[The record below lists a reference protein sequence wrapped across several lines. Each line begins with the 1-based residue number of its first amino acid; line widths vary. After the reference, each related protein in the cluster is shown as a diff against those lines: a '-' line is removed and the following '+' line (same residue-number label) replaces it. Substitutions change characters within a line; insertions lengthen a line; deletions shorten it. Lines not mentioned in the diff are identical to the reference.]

1 VGTAPA
7 RAPPPAE
14 VTVFIRWGAFVYRR
28 RRIVALVMVAIA
40 ILSLPFA
47 LRAPGELRAGGWLD
61 PGSESAAVSDRLAAE
76 FGTGKSSLIVLFR
89 SDAAGADATSPE
101 FQQAI
106 ASTMAGVAGDPEV
119 EGVVGYAE
127 TGDARFIST
136 DGTSAYVLLDL
147 AVDDEGSVAIYPDL
161 RAKLVAPAGYSI
173 LVSGYAPLTID
184 STKQQ
189 EKDLQRGESLAIP
202 ITIVILIAVFAS
214 IVAAGMPLLV
224 ALLAIPTS
232 LMLVFWVAQS
242 IQMADYTLN
251 IATMLGL
258 ALAID
263 YSLFIVSRFREELAR
278 GRTVEQ
284 ATEKAVGTSGKAV
297 LFSGIAVAIGL
308 SGLVVFPFP
317 AIRSIGL
324 GAAIVVAC
332 SVLFALTFLP
342 AMLGMLGP
350 RVNALSIEGLIRR
363 LRLGSGHEDVPPTEQ
378 EMERSRWERVAK
390 GVMAHP
396 IAVLVP
402 VLAVLLVLGSPFLRL
417 EQGVPGADSLPAGL
431 ESREAYLAIQVE
443 YEPGSTTPTTIL
455 ADVTGDPTSPENIAA
470 ISAYA
475 DRIVAVE
482 GVTRVESPFT
492 FVDPATGRQ
501 VPLAQVQ
508 QAYAAP
514 EAQRPSFVNALLGQ
528 YVRGSTV
535 KLDVIT
541 PYNPSSR
548 QATDLVPVIRDVPA
562 GDGMTTAVGG
572 GAALAADFLQ
582 GEARL
587 LPFAI
592 AWTMLATMVILF
604 LLFGSIA
611 IPIKA
616 VLMTLLSVTASFGAL
631 VWIFQEGHLEGLLD
645 FQSLGYTIAGLPII
659 MFCIIFG
666 LSMDYEVLLL
676 SRIQEA
682 YRRTGDNTTAVA
694 EGLVRTARVITGAAL
709 VMVSVFLA
717 FALAESVA
725 IKSVGVGMAI
735 AVLIDATIVRVLLV
749 PATMRLLGK
758 WNWWAPG
765 PLKHLADRIG
775 FDHIE
780 DLPDEELTEPA
791 AGATGATA
799 GA

>member
-1 VGTAPA
+1 VL
-7 RAPPPAE
+7 RRSPPAE
-14 VTVFIRWGAFVYRR
+14 VAVFIRWGAFVYRR
-28 RRIVALVMVAIA
+28 RKLVALAMLAIA
-40 ILSLPFA
+40 LLSLPFA
-47 LRAPGELRAGGWLD
+47 AQAPGELRAGGWLD
-61 PGSESAAVSDRLAAE
+61 PGSESAKVADRLAAD

-89 SDAAGADATSPE
+89 SDAAGADAMSAE
-101 FQQAI
+101 FQAAI
-106 ASTMAGVAGDPEV
+106 AETVAGVMDDPSV
-119 EGVVGYAE
+119 AGVVGFAE
-127 TGDARFIST
+127 TGDRRFIST
-136 DGTSAYVLLDL
+136 DGTSAYVLLNL
-147 AVDDEGSVAIYPDL
+147 AVDDEASVEIYPDL
-161 RAKLVAPAGYSI
+161 RAKLRAPAGYSI
-173 LVSGYAPLTID
+173 LVSGYAPLTLD
-184 STKQQ
+184 STGQQ

-202 ITIVILIAVFAS
+202 FTILILIGVFAS

-224 ALLAIPTS
+224 AGLAIPTS
-232 LMLVFWVAQS
+232 LMLVYWAAQWT
-242 IQMADYTLN
+242 QMADYTLN

-284 ATEKAVGTSGKAV
+284 ATEKAVGTAGKAV
-297 LFSGIAVAIGL
+297 LFSGVAVAIGL

-324 GAAIVVAC
+324 GAAIVVVC

-342 AMLGMLGP
+342 AVLGMLGP
-350 RVNALSIEGLIRR
+350 RVNALSVEGLIRR
-363 LRLGSGHEDVPPTEQ
+363 LRLGSGHEDVPPSEE
-378 EMERSRWERVAK
+378 EMQRSRWERVAK

-402 VLAVLLVLGSPFLRL
+402 VLAFLLVLGSPFLRL
-417 EQGVPGADSLPAGL
+417 EQGVPGADSLPQGL
-431 ESREAYLAIQVE
+431 ESREAYLAIQRDFE
-443 YEPGSTTPTTIL
+443 AGATTPITDL

-475 DRIVAVE
+475 DRLAAVG
-482 GVTRVESPFT
+482 GVTRVEGPFT
-492 FVDPATGRQ
+492 VTDPATGQ
-501 VPLAQVQ
+501 PIPLAQVQ

-514 EAQRPSFVNALLGQ
+514 AGQRPAFVDALLRQ

-541 PYNPSSR
+541 PYSPSSR
-548 QATDLVPVIRDVPA
+548 DATDLVPVIRAVPA
-562 GDGMTTAVGG
+562 GDGIATAVGG

-587 LPFAI
+587 LPFAV

-616 VLMTLLSVTASFGAL
+616 VLMTLLSVSASFGAL
-631 VWIFQEGHLEGLLD
+631 VWIFQEGHLTGPLGFEP
-645 FQSLGYTIAGLPII
+645 LGYTIAGLPII

-717 FALAESVA
+717 FALADSIA

-780 DLPDEELTEPA
+780 DLPGEEPA
-791 AGATGATA
+791 EPAPGTA
-799 GA
+799 GAPAGA

>member
-1 VGTAPA
+1 M
-7 RAPPPAE
+7 
-14 VTVFIRWGAFVYRR
+14 FIRWGAFVYRH
-28 RRIVALVMVAIA
+28 RRIVAFAMLAIA
-40 ILSLPFA
+40 LISLPFA
-47 LRAPGELRAGGWLD
+47 VKAPGELRAGGWLD
-61 PGSESAAVSDRLAAE
+61 PGSESAHVADRLAAD
-76 FGTGKSSLIVLFR
+76 FGSGKSSLIVLFR
-89 SDAAGADATSPE
+89 SDAPGADATSPA

-106 ASTMAGVAGDPEV
+106 ATTVAGVKADPSVAGV
-119 EGVVGYAE
+119 IGYAE
-127 TGDARFIST
+127 TGDKRFIST
-136 DGTSAYVLLDL
+136 DGTSAYVLLNL
-147 AVDDEGSVAIYPDL
+147 NVTDEDSVAIYPDL
-161 RAKLVAPAGYSI
+161 RARLQAPTGYSI
-173 LVSGYAPLTID
+173 LVSGYAPLTLD
-184 STKQQ
+184 STKQL

-202 ITIVILIAVFAS
+202 ITILILIAVFAS

-232 LMLVFWVAQS
+232 LMVVYWMAQWT
-242 IQMADYTLN
+242 QMADYTLN

-297 LFSGIAVAIGL
+297 LFSGMAVAIGL
-308 SGLVVFPFP
+308 SGLLIFPFP

-324 GAAIVVAC
+324 GAAIVVVC

-350 RVNALSIEGLIRR
+350 RVNALSVEGLIRR
-363 LRLGSGHEDVPPTEQ
+363 LRLGSGREDAPKTE
-378 EMERSRWERVAK
+378 EELAHSRWERVAK
-390 GVMAHP
+390 AVMAHP
-396 IAVLVP
+396 IRVIVP
-402 VLAVLLVLGSPFLRL
+402 VLLFLLVLGSPFLRL
-417 EQGVPGADSLPAGL
+417 EQGVPGADSLPRGL
-431 ESREAYLAIQVE
+431 ESREAYLAIQNE
-443 YEPGSTTPTTIL
+443 FEPGTTTPITIL
-455 ADVTGDPTSPENIAA
+455 ADVTGDPTSPANIAA

-475 DRIVAVE
+475 DRLASVD

-492 FVDPATGRQ
+492 ITDPATGQR

-508 QAYAAP
+508 QAFGAP
-514 EAQRPSFVNALLGQ
+514 EAQRPAFVAPLLAQ

-535 KLDVIT
+535 RVDVIT
-541 PYNPSSR
+541 PHNPSSR
-548 QATDLVPVIRDVPA
+548 AATDMIPVVRAVPA
-562 GDGMTTAVGG
+562 GEGVTAAVGG
-572 GAALAADFLQ
+572 SAALAADFLA

-587 LPFAI
+587 LPLAVG
-592 AWTMLATMVILF
+592 WTMLATMVILF
-604 LLFGSIA
+604 LLFGSVT
-611 IPIKA
+611 IPVKA
-616 VLMTLLSVTASFGAL
+616 VIMTLLSVTASFGAL
-631 VWIFQEGHLEGLLD
+631 VWIFQEGHLEGVLN
-645 FQSLGYTIAGLPII
+645 FQSLGYTVAGIPII

-717 FALAESVA
+717 FAMADSVA
-725 IKSVGVGMAI
+725 VKSVGVGMAV

-749 PATMRLLGK
+749 PATMRLLGT

-780 DLPDEELTEPA
+780 DLPDEDAGGAGTGPTEAP
-791 AGATGATA
+791 AGA
-799 GA
+799 

>member
-1 VGTAPA
+1 MFV
-7 RAPPPAE
+7 
-14 VTVFIRWGAFVYRR
+14 RWGAFVYRR
-28 RRIVALVMVAIA
+28 RKIVALVMLAIA
-40 ILSLPFA
+40 LLSIPFA
-47 LRAPGELRAGGWLD
+47 AKAPGELRTGGWLD
-61 PGSESAAVSDRLAAE
+61 PGSESAQVADRLAAD

-89 SDAAGADATSPE
+89 SDAPGADATAPA

-106 ASTMAGVAGDPEV
+106 AATVAGVKDDPSV
-119 EGVVGYAE
+119 AGVVGYAE
-127 TGDARFIST
+127 TGDRRFIST
-136 DGTSAYVLLDL
+136 DGSSAYVLLDL
-147 AVDDEGSVAIYPDL
+147 SVDDEGSIPIYPAL
-161 RAKLVAPAGYSI
+161 RAGLQPPAGYAI

-184 STKQQ
+184 STAQQ
-189 EKDLQRGESLAIP
+189 ERDLQRGESLAIP
-202 ITIVILIAVFAS
+202 FTVLILIAVFAS

-224 ALLAIPTS
+224 AGLAIPTS
-232 LMLVFWVAQS
+232 LMLVYWVAQWM
-242 IQMADYTLN
+242 QMADYTLN

-263 YSLFIVSRFREELAR
+263 YSLFVVSRFREELAR

-297 LFSGIAVAIGL
+297 LFSGVAVAIGL

-324 GAAIVVAC
+324 GAAIVVVC

-342 AMLGMLGP
+342 AVLGMLGP

-363 LRLGSGHEDVPPTEQ
+363 LRLGSGHEDVPPSED
-378 EMERSRWERVAK
+378 EMQRSRWERVAK
-390 GVMAHP
+390 AVMAHP
-396 IAVLVP
+396 VRVLVP
-402 VLAVLLVLGSPFLRL
+402 VLIVLLVLGSPFLRL
-417 EQGVPGADSLPAGL
+417 EQGVPGADSLPPGL
-431 ESREAYLAIQVE
+431 ESREAYIAIQDGFA
-443 YEPGSTTPTTIL
+443 PGSTTPVTIL
-455 ADVTGDPTSPENIAA
+455 ADVTGDPTSPASIAA

-475 DRIVAVE
+475 DRLAGVT
-482 GVTRVESPFT
+482 GVTRVEGPFT
-492 FVDPATGRQ
+492 ITDPATGQR

-514 EAQRPSFVNALLGQ
+514 EAQRPAFVAALLGR

-535 KLDVIT
+535 RLDAVI
-541 PYNPSSR
+541 PFNPSSR
-548 QATDLVPVIRDVPA
+548 AATDLVPVIRAVPA
-562 GDGMTTAVGG
+562 GDGITTSAGG

-587 LPFAI
+587 LPYAVG
-592 AWTMLATMVILF
+592 WTMLATAVILF

-616 VLMTLLSVTASFGAL
+616 VLMTLLSVSASLGAL
-631 VWIFQEGHLEGLLD
+631 VWIFQEGNLANLLG
-645 FQSLGYTIAGLPII
+645 FESLGYTIAGLPII

-682 YRRTGDNTTAVA
+682 YRRTGDNTVAVA

-709 VMVSVFLA
+709 VMVSVFVA
-717 FALAESVA
+717 FALADSVA

-749 PATMRLLGK
+749 PATMRLLGT
-758 WNWWAPG
+758 WNWWSPG
-765 PLKHLADRIG
+765 PLKHIADRIG

-780 DLPDEELTEPA
+780 DLPDEPAEPGSGP
-791 AGATGATA
+791 AGAPA

>member
-1 VGTAPA
+1 M
-7 RAPPPAE
+7 
-14 VTVFIRWGAFVYRR
+14 FIRWGAFVYRR
-28 RRIVALVMVAIA
+28 RKIVALVMVAIA
-40 ILSLPFA
+40 VLSIPLA
-47 LRAPGELRAGGWLD
+47 IQAPGELRAGGWLD
-61 PGSESAAVSDRLAAE
+61 PGSESAKVGDRLASE

-89 SDAAGADATSPE
+89 SDTPGADATSPA

-106 ASTMAGVAGDPEV
+106 ASTVAGVKGDPNV
-119 EGVVGYAE
+119 AGVIGYGD
-127 TGDARFIST
+127 TGDRRFIST
-136 DGTSAYVLLDL
+136 NGEAAYVLLNL
-147 AVDDEGSVAIYPDL
+147 TVDDEGSVPIYPDL
-161 RAKLVAPAGYSI
+161 RARLQAPAGYSI

-184 STKQQ
+184 STHQQ

-202 ITIVILIAVFAS
+202 FTILILIGVFAS

-224 ALLAIPTS
+224 AGLAIPTS
-232 LMLVFWVAQS
+232 LMLVYWFAQWT
-242 IQMADYTLN
+242 QMADYTLN

-284 ATEKAVGTSGKAV
+284 ATEKAIGTAGKAV
-297 LFSGIAVAIGL
+297 LFSGLAVAIGL

-324 GAAIVVAC
+324 GAAIVVVC

-350 RVNALSIEGLIRR
+350 RVNSLSVGGLFRR
-363 LRLGSGHEDVPPTEQ
+363 LHLGSGDPEAPRTEA
-378 EMERSRWERVAK
+378 ELAHSRWERVAK
-390 GVMAHP
+390 AVMAHP
-396 IAVLVP
+396 WRVLVP
-402 VLAVLLVLGSPFLRL
+402 VLAVLLILGSPFLRL
-417 EQGVPGADSLPAGL
+417 EQGVPGADSLPPGL
-431 ESREAYLAIQVE
+431 ESREAYLAIQNE
-443 YEPGSTTPTTIL
+443 FEPGSTTPMTIL
-455 ADVTGDPTSPENIAA
+455 ADVTGDPTSAANIAA

-475 DRIVAVE
+475 DRLAAVG
-482 GVTRVESPFT
+482 GVTRVEGPFT
-492 FVDPATGRQ
+492 ITDPATGQR

-508 QAYAAP
+508 QAFASPAG
-514 EAQRPSFVNALLGQ
+514 QRPAFVDALIAQ
-528 YVRGSTV
+528 YIRGSTV
-535 KLDVIT
+535 RLDVIT
-541 PYNPSSR
+541 PHNPSSR
-548 QATDLVPVIRDVPA
+548 QATDLVPVIRAVQAD
-562 GDGMTTAVGG
+562 DGITTEVGG

-582 GEARL
+582 GESRL
-587 LPFAI
+587 LPFAVG
-592 AWTMLATMVILF
+592 WTMLATMVILF

-616 VLMTLLSVTASFGAL
+616 VIMTLLSVTASFGAL
-631 VWIFQEGHLEGLLD
+631 VWIFQEGNVEGLLN

-682 YRRTGDNTTAVA
+682 YRRTGDNTIAVA

-717 FALAESVA
+717 FALADSVA

-749 PATMRLLGK
+749 PATMRLLGR

-765 PLKHLADRIG
+765 PMKRLADRIG

-780 DLPDEELTEPA
+780 DLPDEEEPSGTGGGA
-791 AGATGATA
+791 AGTA
-799 GA
+799 GAQAGA

>member
-1 VGTAPA
+1 M
-7 RAPPPAE
+7 
-14 VTVFIRWGAFVYRR
+14 FIRWGAFVYRHR
-28 RRIVALVMVAIA
+28 KIVALCMLAIA
-40 ILSLPFA
+40 LLSLPFA
-47 LRAPGELRAGGWLD
+47 ARAPGELRAGGWLD
-61 PGSESAAVSDRLAAE
+61 PGSESARVADRLAAE
-76 FGTGKSSLIVLFR
+76 FGMGRSSLIVLFR
-89 SDAAGADATSPE
+89 SEAPKADATSTA
-101 FQQAI
+101 FQAAI
-106 ASTMAGVAGDPEV
+106 ASTVAGVKGDPNV
-119 EGVVGYAE
+119 AGVIGYAE
-127 TGDARFIST
+127 TGDRRFIST
-136 DGTSAYVLLDL
+136 NGEAAYILLNL
-147 AVDDEGSVAIYPDL
+147 AVSDEGSVEIYPDL
-161 RAKLVAPAGYSI
+161 RAKLAAPAGYAI
-173 LVSGYAPLTID
+173 LVSGYAPLTLD
-184 STKQQ
+184 STAQQ

-202 ITIVILIAVFAS
+202 FTIVILIGVFAS

-224 ALLAIPTS
+224 AGLAIPTS
-232 LMLVFWVAQS
+232 LMLVYWCAQWT
-242 IQMADYTLN
+242 QMADYTLN

-284 ATEKAVGTSGKAV
+284 ATEKAIGTAGKAV
-297 LFSGIAVAIGL
+297 FFSGVAVAIGL

-324 GAAIVVAC
+324 GAAIVVVC

-350 RVNALSIEGLIRR
+350 RVNALSIAGLIRR
-363 LRLGSGHEDVPPTEQ
+363 LRLGTGHPEAPRTEE
-378 EMERSRWERVAK
+378 EMAHSRWERVAK
-390 GVMAHP
+390 AVMAHP
-396 IAVLVP
+396 IRILVP
-402 VLAVLLVLGSPFLRL
+402 VLIVLLILGSPFLRL
-417 EQGVPGADSLPAGL
+417 EQGVPGADSLPPGL
-431 ESREAYLAIQVE
+431 ESREAYLAIQDE
-443 YEPGSTTPTTIL
+443 FERGTTTPITIL

-470 ISAYA
+470 ISAYG
-475 DRIVAVE
+475 DRLAAVA
-482 GVTRVESPFT
+482 GVTRVEGPFT
-492 FVDPATGRQ
+492 ITDPATGQR
-501 VPLAQVQ
+501 VPLALVQ

-514 EAQRPSFVNALLGQ
+514 EAQRPAFVAALTAQ

-535 KLDVIT
+535 RLDVIA

-548 QATDLVPVIRDVPA
+548 AATDLIPVIRAVPA
-562 GDGMTTAVGG
+562 GEGISAAVGG
-572 GAALAADFLQ
+572 GAALAADFLA

-592 AWTMLATMVILF
+592 GWTMLATMVILF

-616 VLMTLLSVTASFGAL
+616 VLMTLLSVAASFGAL
-631 VWIFQEGHLEGLLD
+631 VWIFQEGNMSGLLS
-645 FQSLGYTIAGLPII
+645 FESLGYTIAGLPII

-717 FALAESVA
+717 FALADNVA

-735 AVLIDATIVRVLLV
+735 AVLIDATIVRTLLV

-780 DLPDEELTEPA
+780 DLPDEDAGE
-791 AGATGATA
+791 AGAGAAEAPA

>member
-1 VGTAPA
+1 
-7 RAPPPAE
+7 
-14 VTVFIRWGAFVYRR
+14 VFIRWGAFVYRR
-28 RRIVALVMVAIA
+28 RKIVALVMFAIA
-40 ILSLPFA
+40 LLSLPFA
-47 LRAPGELRAGGWLD
+47 ARAPGELSAGGWLD
-61 PGSESAAVSDRLAAE
+61 PGSESAKVADRLAAD

-89 SDAAGADATSPE
+89 SDTPGADATSPA
-101 FQQAI
+101 FQAAI
-106 ASTMAGVAGDPEV
+106 ASTVAGVKGDPNV
-119 EGVVGYAE
+119 AGVVGYAE
-127 TGDARFIST
+127 TGDRRFIST
-136 DGTSAYVLLDL
+136 NGDAAYALLNL
-147 AVDDEGSVAIYPDL
+147 SVSDEDSVAIYPDL
-161 RAKLVAPAGYSI
+161 RAKLAAPAGYSI
-173 LVSGYAPLTID
+173 LVSGYAPLTLD

-202 ITIVILIAVFAS
+202 FTIIILIGVFAS

-224 ALLAIPTS
+224 AGLAIPTS
-232 LMLVFWVAQS
+232 LMLVYWVAQWT
-242 IQMADYTLN
+242 QMADYTLN

-284 ATEKAVGTSGKAV
+284 AVEKAVGTSGKAV
-297 LFSGIAVAIGL
+297 LFSGLAVAIGL
-308 SGLVVFPFP
+308 SGLMIFPFP
-317 AIRSIGL
+317 AIRSVGL
-324 GAAIVVAC
+324 GAALVVVC

-350 RVNALSIEGLIRR
+350 RVNALSVEGLIRR
-363 LRLGSGHEDVPPTEQ
+363 LRLGSGHEDVPPSEA
-378 EMERSRWERVAK
+378 EMQRSRWERVAK

-396 IAVLVP
+396 IRVIVP
-402 VLAVLLVLGSPFLRL
+402 VLIVLLVLASPFLRL
-417 EQGVPGADSLPAGL
+417 DQGVPGADSLPAGL
-431 ESREAYLAIQVE
+431 ESREAYLAIQKE
-443 YEPGSTTPTTIL
+443 FEPGSTTPMTIL
-455 ADVTGDPTSPENIAA
+455 ADVTGDPTSPANIAA
-470 ISAYA
+470 ITAYA
-475 DRIVAVE
+475 DRLAAVG
-482 GVTRVESPFT
+482 GVTRVEGPFT
-492 FVDPATGRQ
+492 ITDPASGQR

-514 EAQRPSFVNALLGQ
+514 ESRRPAFVAALLAR
-528 YVRGSTV
+528 YVHGSTV
-535 KLDVIT
+535 RLDVT
-541 PYNPSSR
+541 SPDSPSSR
-548 QATDLVPVIRDVPA
+548 QATDRIPVIRAVPA
-562 GDGMTTAVGG
+562 GDGVTTTVGG
-572 GAALAADFLQ
+572 SAALAADFLE

-587 LPFAI
+587 LPFAV

-604 LLFGSIA
+604 LLFGSVV

-616 VLMTLLSVTASFGAL
+616 VIMTLLSVSASFGAL
-631 VWIFQEGHLEGLLD
+631 VWIFQEGNLTGLLN

-709 VMVSVFLA
+709 VMVSVFLGFA
-717 FALAESVA
+717 FADSVA
-725 IKSVGVGMAI
+725 IKSVGIGMAI

-780 DLPDEELTEPA
+780 DLPDEA
-791 AGATGATA
+791 AGGPGADTAEAPA

>member
-1 VGTAPA
+1 VYAS
-7 RAPPPAE
+7 E
-14 VTVFIRWGAFVYRR
+14 VTVFIRWGAFVYRHR
-28 RRIVALVMVAIA
+28 KIVALVMFAIA
-40 ILSLPFA
+40 LLSLPFA
-47 LRAPGELRAGGWLD
+47 AKAPGELRAGGWLD
-61 PGSESAAVSDRLAAE
+61 PGSASAHVADRLAAE

-89 SDAAGADATSPE
+89 ADAPGADATSPA

-106 ASTMAGVAGDPEV
+106 ATTVAGVQGDPNV
-119 EGVVGYAE
+119 AGVIGYAQ
-127 TGDARFIST
+127 TGDMRFIST
-136 DGTSAYVLLDL
+136 NGEAAYVLVNLN
-147 AVDDEGSVAIYPDL
+147 VSDEDSVAIYPDL
-161 RAKLVAPAGYSI
+161 RAKLAAPAGYSI
-173 LVSGYAPLTID
+173 LVSGYAPLTLD

-189 EKDLQRGESLAIP
+189 EKDLQKGESLAIP
-202 ITIVILIAVFAS
+202 ITIVILIGVFAS

-224 ALLAIPTS
+224 AGLAIPTS
-232 LMLVFWVAQS
+232 LMLVYWVAQWM
-242 IQMADYTLN
+242 QMADYTLN

-284 ATEKAVGTSGKAV
+284 ATEKAIGTAGKAV
-297 LFSGIAVAIGL
+297 LFSGLAVAIGL
-308 SGLVVFPFP
+308 SGLVIFPFP

-324 GAAIVVAC
+324 GAAIVVVC

-350 RVNALSIEGLIRR
+350 RVNALSIGGLIRR
-363 LRLGSGHEDVPPTEQ
+363 LRLGSGRGDAPRTEE
-378 EMERSRWERVAK
+378 EMTRSRWERVAK
-390 GVMAHP
+390 AVMAHP
-396 IAVLVP
+396 IRVLVP
-402 VLAVLLVLGSPFLRL
+402 VLIFLLILGSPFLRL
-417 EQGVPGADSLPAGL
+417 EQGVPGADSLPPGL
-431 ESREAYLAIQVE
+431 ESREAYLAIQDE
-443 YEPGSTTPTTIL
+443 FEPGTTTPITIL

-475 DRIVAVE
+475 DRLAGVA
-482 GVTRVESPFT
+482 GVTRVEGPFT
-492 FVDPATGRQ
+492 ITDPATGQR

-514 EAQRPSFVNALLGQ
+514 EAQRRAFVTALLAQ
-528 YVRGSTV
+528 SVRGSTV
-535 KLDVIT
+535 RLDVIT
-541 PYNPSSR
+541 PHSPSSR
-548 QATDLVPVIRDVPA
+548 AATDLIPVIRAIPP
-562 GDGMTTAVGG
+562 GDGIAAAVGG
-572 GAALAADFLQ
+572 GAALAADFLA

-587 LPFAI
+587 LPFAVG
-592 AWTMLATMVILF
+592 WTMLATMVILF

-616 VLMTLLSVTASFGAL
+616 VIMTLLSVSASFGAL
-631 VWIFQEGHLEGLLD
+631 VWIFQEGHLEGLLN

-717 FALAESVA
+717 FALADSVA

-735 AVLIDATIVRVLLV
+735 AVLIDATIVRILLV

-780 DLPDEELTEPA
+780 DLPGEDAGGQGTGTAEAP
-791 AGATGATA
+791 AGA
-799 GA
+799 

>member
-1 VGTAPA
+1 M
-7 RAPPPAE
+7 
-14 VTVFIRWGAFVYRR
+14 FIRWGAFVYRHR
-28 RRIVALVMVAIA
+28 KIVALVMLAIA
-40 ILSLPFA
+40 LLSLPFA
-47 LRAPGELRAGGWLD
+47 TKAPGELRAGGWLD
-61 PGSESAAVSDRLAAE
+61 PGSESATVADRLAAE
-76 FGTGKSSLIVLFR
+76 FGTGKSSLIVLVR
-89 SDAAGADATSPE
+89 ADAAGADATSPA

-106 ASTMAGVAGDPEV
+106 ATTVAGLKGDPSV
-119 EGVVGYAE
+119 AGVVGFAE
-127 TGDARFIST
+127 TGDHRFIST
-136 DGTSAYVLLDL
+136 KGDAAYVLVNL
-147 AVDDEGSVAIYPDL
+147 AVTDEDSVALYPAL
-161 RAKLVAPAGYSI
+161 RAKLAAPAGYSV
-173 LVSGYAPLTID
+173 LVSGYAPLTLD
-184 STKQQ
+184 STAQQ

-202 ITIVILIAVFAS
+202 FTIIILVAVFAS

-224 ALLAIPTS
+224 AGLAIPTS
-232 LMLVFWVAQS
+232 LMLVYWIAQWT
-242 IQMADYTLN
+242 QMADYTLN

-284 ATEKAVGTSGKAV
+284 ATEKAIGTSGKAV
-297 LFSGIAVAIGL
+297 LFSGLAVAIGL
-308 SGLVVFPFP
+308 SGLMLFPFP

-324 GAAIVVAC
+324 GAAVVVIC

-350 RVNALSIEGLIRR
+350 RVNSLSVAGLVRR
-363 LRLGSGHEDVPPTEQ
+363 LHLGSGRGDAPRTEE
-378 EMERSRWERVAK
+378 EMASSRWERVAK
-390 GVMAHP
+390 AVMAHP
-396 IAVLVP
+396 VAVIVP
-402 VLAVLLVLGSPFLRL
+402 VLIFLLILGSPFFRL
-417 EQGVPGADSLPAGL
+417 EQGVPGADSLPPGL
-431 ESREAYLAIQVE
+431 ESREAYLAIQNE
-443 YEPGSTTPTTIL
+443 FAPGTTTPITIL
-455 ADVTGDPTSPENIAA
+455 ADVAGDPTSPADIAA
-470 ISAYA
+470 VAAYA
-475 DRIVAVE
+475 DRLAAVA
-482 GVTRVESPFT
+482 GVTRVDGPFT
-492 FVDPATGRQ
+492 VTDPKTGQR

-514 EAQRPSFVNALLGQ
+514 AAQRPAWVAALTAQ
-528 YVRGSTV
+528 YIRGSTV
-535 KLDVIT
+535 RLDAIA
-541 PYNPSSR
+541 PYNPASR
-548 QATDLVPVIRDVPA
+548 AATDMIPVIRAVAP
-562 GDGMTTAVGG
+562 GDGITAAVGG
-572 GAALAADFLQ
+572 SAALAADFLA

-587 LPFAI
+587 LPFVI

-616 VLMTLLSVTASFGAL
+616 VIMTLLSVSASFGAL
-631 VWIFQEGHLEGLLD
+631 VWIFQEGNLSGFLN

-709 VMVSVFLA
+709 VMVSVFLGFA
-717 FALAESVA
+717 FADSVA
-725 IKSVGVGMAI
+725 IKSVGVGMAV

-749 PATMRLLGK
+749 PATMRLLGR

-780 DLPDEELTEPA
+780 DLPDEEAEGSG
-791 AGATGATA
+791 AGTA
-799 GA
+799 GAAGIA